1 MGELEQVAE
10 PPRSSIH
17 RGRYR
22 INHPASL
29 HSAQKV
35 NRMKRRSVL
44 GLLMGVIMLA
54 LVSNVGASNLTG
66 SWKGTLTGTDG
77 TSADVQVDFSPQ
89 GYPLYSYTNNTGV
102 TRQVELS
109 RVGQTIEYVPGG
121 GGVQRVVVKSIQ
133 RGQGRIS
140 VSIVGSFEK
149 AAHGYMDQQ
158 QEAALFEYQLGPG
171 GLKMRLTSRSLSHF
185 GDKDMIV
192 GGDPNATVAE
202 GILQKVR

>member
-1 MGELEQVAE
+1 MT
-10 PPRSSIH
+10 
-17 RGRYR
+17 
-22 INHPASL
+22 
-29 HSAQKV
+29 
-35 NRMKRRSVL
+35 RRSVL
-44 GLLMGVIMLA
+44 GLLIGVIVLA
-54 LVSNVGASNLTG
+54 LVSTVWASNLTG
-66 SWKGTLTGTDG
+66 SWKGTLTGADG
-77 TSADVQVDFSPQ
+77 TSADVQVDFSAQ
-89 GYPLYSYTNNTGV
+89 GYPLYTYTNNTGV

-109 RVGQTIEYVPGG
+109 RVGQTIEYVPAR

-149 AAHGYMDQQ
+149 AAQGYMDQQ

-171 GLKMRLTSRSLSHF
+171 GLNMRLTSRSSSHF